1 MARYGIPLSL
11 GLCLFVAACEP
22 VTIALLGG
30 GVTTVLRYNLE
41 GVAARTFTAP
51 AATVRTASLAALER
65 MGLALE
71 GTDSLERSELIRAR
85 SPNRNIEIELEP
97 ITEQL
102 TRMSITAR
110 STSLLYDT
118 ATAQELVQQTEK
130 MLDTAMAA
138 KLAPAVPAA
147 ARASRLSAN

>member
-1 MARYGIPLSL
+1 MARNGMLLPL
-11 GLCLFVAACEP
+11 GLCLLVAACEP
-22 VTIALLGG
+22 LSIALLGG
-30 GVTTVLRYNLE
+30 GVPTLLRYNLE

-51 AATVRTASLAALER
+51 AATVKTASLAALQH
-65 MGLALE
+65 MGLAVE
-71 GTDSLERSELIRAR
+71 GTISLEASELIRAR
-85 SPNRNIEIELEP
+85 SANRDIEIELEP

-138 KLAPAVPAA
+138 KLAPAVPAS
-147 ARASRLSAN
+147 ARTSRLSAN

>member
-1 MARYGIPLSL
+1 MARYGILLPL
-11 GLCLFVAACEP
+11 GLCLLVAACEP

-51 AATVRTASLAALER
+51 AASVKTASLAALQR
-65 MGLALE
+65 MGLALD
-71 GTDSLERSELIRAR
+71 GTESLEASELIRAR
-85 SPNRNIEIELEP
+85 SANRAIEIELEP
-97 ITEQL
+97 ITDQL

-130 MLDTAMAA
+130 MLDTAMA
-138 KLAPAVPAA
+138 KLAPPAPTA